1 MSLALLLGAAGAGL
15 IVALAFWLYRT
26 RCELQRLHHHFESA
40 ATQLQNL
47 QASFSRFA
55 PDEVIERV
63 IANGVSSQGEKK
75 EVTVLFADLVG
86 FTALSERVEP
96 AVLVRILNGYFETMS
111 QAITENRGH
120 VSTFIGDGILAL
132 FGALQP
138 NPWQADDAVRAA
150 LAMRAALAA
159 YNRELA
165 REGLPTL
172 RIGIG
177 LHRGEGVAGL
187 VGSRDLM
194 EFAFVGRTVNVAARV
209 EELTRQYPTDI
220 IVTERLRET
229 LDASFRTTPL
239 PPTPVKGVAQPLRIH
254 AVEAQEQGT
263 EASQAALHERGP
275 HRRLA

>member
-1 MSLALLLGAAGAGL
+1 MISPMLIGLGAAAL
-15 IVALAFWLYRT
+15 ILVLVFLLYRSQ
-26 RCELQRLHHHFESA
+26 RAVQRLSRHLESA
-40 ATQLQNL
+40 AARLQNM

-63 IANGVSSQGEKK
+63 IANGVTSHGEKK

-96 AVLVRILNGYFETMS
+96 TVLVRILNGYFESMS
-111 QAITENRGH
+111 RAISDNRGH

-132 FGALQP
+132 FGAHQP

-150 LAMRAALAA
+150 LAMRAGLAA
-159 YNRELA
+159 YNQELS
-165 REGLPTL
+165 REGLPNL

-209 EELTRQYPTDI
+209 QELTRQYATDI
-220 IVTERLRET
+220 ILTDT
-229 LDASFRTTPL
+229 LLATLGSSFRTRVL
-239 PPTPVKGVAQPLRIH
+239 PATPVKGLANPVRIH
-254 AVEAQEQGT
+254 AVEG
-263 EASQAALHERGP
+263 QATSG
-275 HRRLA
+275 